1 MCNRFF
7 TVQLCLELSLEVKHM
22 CDYSL
27 HGIKNR
33 LANEGEQLLV
43 HKFHTGSK
51 GLASV
56 TDLRNLEKPALAPTG
71 AGIWARFKC
80 WVENQR
86 RRINNDMEKALPAV
100 CIPPGA
106 SLQVDGIPASL
117 QKQFGV
123 GLREEVTFVQTTA
136 EPFRYRDALRFHNGQ
151 EVLLQKLSDGLRM
164 EVLSMA
170 LAEETPA
177 PKPATRSS
185 ILELEVSV
193 G

>member
-1 MCNRFF
+1 
-7 TVQLCLELSLEVKHM
+7 M

-33 LANEGEQLLV
+33 LANEGEHLFV

-56 TDLRNLEKPALAPTG
+56 NDLRNLEKPAPAPTG
-71 AGIWARFKC
+71 AGLWARFKC

-86 RRINNDMEKALPAV
+86 RWINDDLKRALPAV

-106 SLQVDGIPASL
+106 RLQVDGIPAQL

-123 GLREEVTFVQTTA
+123 GPREEVTFVQLTA
-136 EPFRYRDALRFHNGQ
+136 EPFRYRDAIRFHNGQ

-164 EVLSMA
+164 EVMSLA
-170 LAEETPA
+170 LVEETPV
-177 PKPATRSS
+177 PASAARSS
-185 ILELEVSV
+185 ILEQISV

>member
-1 MCNRFF
+1 
-7 TVQLCLELSLEVKHM
+7 M

-33 LANEGEQLLV
+33 LANEGEQLFI
-43 HKFHTGSK
+43 HMFHTGSK

-56 TDLRNLEKPALAPTG
+56 TDLRNLEKLAPG

-86 RRINNDMEKALPAV
+86 SWINGDLKRAIPAV

-106 SLQVDGIPASL
+106 RLHVDGIPSL
-117 QKQFGV
+117 MQKRFGV
-123 GLREEVTFVQTTA
+123 GPREEVTFVQLTA
-136 EPFRYRDALRFHNGQ
+136 EPLRYRDAIRFANGQ
-151 EVLLQKLSDGLRM
+151 EILLQKLSDGLRM
-164 EVLSMA
+164 DVLSLT

-177 PKPATRSS
+177 PKPAARSS
-185 ILELEVSV
+185 MLEQVSV
-193 G
+193 A

>member
-1 MCNRFF
+1 
-7 TVQLCLELSLEVKHM
+7 M

-56 TDLRNLEKPALAPTG
+56 TDLRNLEKTPPG
-71 AGIWARFKC
+71 AGVWTRFKC
-80 WVENQR
+80 WVENQLR
-86 RRINNDMEKALPAV
+86 MINEDMKKAFPAV

-106 SLQVDGIPASL
+106 RLQVDGIPL
-117 QKQFGV
+117 PMQKRFGV
-123 GLREEVTFVQTTA
+123 GPREEVTFVQLTA
-136 EPFRYRDALRFHNGQ
+136 DPFRYRDAIRFANGQ
-151 EVLLQKLSDGLRM
+151 EILLQKLSDGLRM
-164 EVLSMA
+164 DVLSLA

-177 PKPATRSS
+177 LKPAARTS
-185 ILELEVSV
+185 ILELVSV

>member
-1 MCNRFF
+1 
-7 TVQLCLELSLEVKHM
+7 M

-33 LANEGEQLLV
+33 LANEGEQLFI

-56 TDLRNLEKPALAPTG
+56 TDLRNLEKPAPA

-86 RRINNDMEKALPAV
+86 RWINDDLKRALPAV

-106 SLQVDGIPASL
+106 RLHLDGIPL
-117 QKQFGV
+117 PMQMQFGV
-123 GLREEVTFVQTTA
+123 GPREEVTFAQLTA
-136 EPFRYRDALRFHNGQ
+136 EPFRYRDAIRFNNGQ

-164 EVLSMA
+164 DVLCLS
-170 LAEETPA
+170 LAEEAPE
-177 PKPATRSS
+177 PKPAARSS
-185 ILELEVSV
+185 ILEQISV

>member
-1 MCNRFF
+1 
-7 TVQLCLELSLEVKHM
+7 M

-33 LANEGEQLLV
+33 LANEGEQLFI
-43 HKFHTGSK
+43 HMFHTGSK

-56 TDLRNLEKPALAPTG
+56 TDLRNLEKTAPG
-71 AGIWARFKC
+71 AGVWASFKC

-86 RRINNDMEKALPAV
+86 RWKNGDLKRALPAV

-106 SLQVDGIPASL
+106 RLQVDGIPAPL

-123 GLREEVTFVQTTA
+123 GPREEVTFVQLTA

-151 EVLLQKLSDGLRM
+151 EVLLPKLSDGLKM
-164 EVLSMA
+164 EVLSLA
-170 LAEETPA
+170 LVEEVPA
-177 PKPATRSS
+177 PKPAARSS
-185 ILELEVSV
+185 ILEQISV

>member
-1 MCNRFF
+1 
-7 TVQLCLELSLEVKHM
+7 M

-33 LANEGEQLLV
+33 LATEGEQLFV

-56 TDLRNLEKPALAPTG
+56 TDLRNLEKPEPAPTG
-71 AGIWARFKC
+71 ASVWVKFKC
-80 WVENQR
+80 WLENQR
-86 RRINNDMEKALPAV
+86 RWINDDMKRALPAV

-106 SLQVDGIPASL
+106 RLQVDGIPAPM

-123 GLREEVTFVQTTA
+123 SSCEQVTFVQLTA
-136 EPFRYRDALRFHNGQ
+136 EPFRYRDAIRFSNGQ
-151 EVLLQKLSDGLRM
+151 EVLLQKLADGLRLDVM
-164 EVLSMA
+164 SIA
-170 LAEETPA
+170 LVEEAPE
-177 PKPATRSS
+177 PKPAIRSS
-185 ILELEVSV
+185 ILEQISV

>member
-1 MCNRFF
+1 
-7 TVQLCLELSLEVKHM
+7 M

-33 LANEGEQLLV
+33 LANEGEQLFV

-56 TDLRNLEKPALAPTG
+56 TDLKNLEKPAPAPAG
-71 AGIWARFKC
+71 AGVWARFKC

-86 RRINNDMEKALPAV
+86 RWINDDLKRALPAV

-106 SLQVDGIPASL
+106 RLHVDGIMAPM

-123 GLREEVTFVQTTA
+123 GPREDVTFVQLTA
-136 EPFRYRDALRFHNGQ
+136 EPFRYRDAIRFNNGH

-164 EVLSMA
+164 DVLCLS
-170 LAEETPA
+170 LAVEAPE
-177 PKPATRSS
+177 PKPAARSS
-185 ILELEVSV
+185 ILEQISV
-193 G
+193 R

>member
-1 MCNRFF
+1 
-7 TVQLCLELSLEVKHM
+7 M

-33 LANEGEQLLV
+33 LANEGEQLFI

-56 TDLRNLEKPALAPTG
+56 TDLRNLETPAD
-71 AGIWARFKC
+71 AGVWARFKC
-80 WVENQR
+80 WVENRR
-86 RRINNDMEKALPAV
+86 RRINGDIKRALPAV

-106 SLQVDGIPASL
+106 RLHVYEIPAPM

-123 GLREEVTFVQTTA
+123 GPREEVTFVQLTA
-136 EPFRYRDALRFHNGQ
+136 EPFRYRDAIRFSNGRQ
-151 EVLLQKLSDGLRM
+151 ILLQKLADGLSM
-164 EVLSMA
+164 EVLSLA
-170 LAEETPA
+170 LVEETPA
-177 PKPATRSS
+177 PTFAERSS
-185 ILELEVSV
+185 ILEQVSV